1 MGRAEKTR
9 ISNETKYKYFL
20 IFCDRFSSMF
30 RITGMHDK
38 TSKECARAIEQILS
52 KIPDSTYTPK
62 DITYIR
68 SDAGTEFRSAE
79 FNEWCLENS
88 IVFNTAAPKHQHQNF

>member
-1 MGRAEKTR
+1 M
-9 ISNETKYKYFL
+9 Y
-20 IFCDRFSSMF
+20 
-30 RITGMHDK
+30 DK

-79 FNEWCLENS
+79 FNDWCLENS
-88 IVFNTAAPKHQHQNF
+88 IVFNTAAPNTNIKMAKLKDIGDMSLILQTH